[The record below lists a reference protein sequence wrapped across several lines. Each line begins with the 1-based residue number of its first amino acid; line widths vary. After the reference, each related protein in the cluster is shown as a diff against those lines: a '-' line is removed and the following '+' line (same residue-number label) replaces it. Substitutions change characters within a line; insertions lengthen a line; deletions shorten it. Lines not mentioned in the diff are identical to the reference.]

1 MVNKFLNLAL
11 FCLIFLL
18 SGCSVKGPQT
28 DYSGLLQNKPTSIL
42 VVMPTNET
50 TEIKATS
57 AVLTNAILPLSE
69 AGYYVLPVTAV
80 NETFKN
86 NGISEANEIHNIS
99 TAKLKEIFGADAVL
113 YLNVNK
119 YGSSYKVVRS
129 DTTVSIDAKLVD
141 LNNGMTLW
149 QKSATATSNSGNGG
163 GNLLVMLVSAVIEQI
178 VSTVSDK
185 GYDVANIADILL
197 LGQNCNDCLLYGP
210 LSPNYGKD
218 SQLQK

>member
-18 SGCSVKGPQT
+18 SGCSVKEPQT
-28 DYSGLLQNKPTSIL
+28 DYSALLQSKPNSIL

-50 TEIKATS
+50 TEIKASS

-69 AGYYVLPVTAV
+69 AGYYVLPITAV

-129 DTTVSIDAKLVD
+129 DTTVSVDAKLVD
-141 LNNGMTLW
+141 LNNNVTLW
-149 QKSATATSNSGNGG
+149 QKSATATSDSGNGG

-178 VSTVSDK
+178 VSTVSDIVWR
-185 GYDVANIADILL
+185 D
-197 LGQNCNDCLLYGP
+197 
-210 LSPNYGKD
+210 
-218 SQLQK
+218 